1 MNPTD
6 IIKQSTE
13 GASKIKLPGGLVG
26 KTCYVLMAAAGSLAV
41 MVASIRTEAV
51 GFVAIGTLFVLV
63 LVVVLRLI
71 HFAEKRPEVAILEGA
86 EFLRYQQF
94 ELARKGVG
102 VLPSSPPESPDSTEK
117 LPSPHDI
124 EVAMLPDP
132 EPTAN
137 DAGSVSRT
145 NKLKD

>member
-1 MNPTD
+1 MNPDD

-26 KTCYVLMAAAGSLAV
+26 KTCYVLMAVAGSLAAIV
-41 MVASIRTEAV
+41 VSIRTEAI
-51 GFVAIGTLFVLV
+51 GFAAIGALFVSV

-86 EFLRYQQF
+86 EFLRYQQI
-94 ELARKGVG
+94 ELARKGTG
-102 VLPSSPPESPDSTEK
+102 VLPTSPTEPSDSADM

-132 EPTAN
+132 EPSEAS
-137 DAGSVSRT
+137 GPKRI
-145 NKLKD
+145 NKRKD